1 MIPAI
6 WEVWLELA
14 PWLLLGL
21 AIAGV
26 LHGLLPKDFIRQQL
40 TGRYA
45 VFKAVAFGIPLPLCS
60 CGVIPAGLG
69 LKKDG
74 ASDAAS
80 VGFLISTPQTGL
92 DSIFVAAG
100 FLGWPFAL
108 FKVLSALIMGL
119 AGGSLTTRWGGARI
133 ELDDG
138 VAAAHATD
146 TVVHPL
152 WDIVLHAFDLL
163 HAIWRWLIFGVVA
176 SALIT
181 VFLPAEFFAQM
192 PATMEWLAVLL
203 FAIPLYVC
211 ATSSVPIAAALV
223 AAGMPL
229 GAALIFLMAGPA
241 TNMATLGAVYRGFG
255 KRILAI
261 YLATIVVGSVGLAWL
276 FNALLPSQ
284 KILDTSTHHHEPA
297 LWALLGAY
305 VLMALMVLCAWRDV
319 RVLFDRWFGWFS
331 SEAPAFE
338 LGIEGMTCGG
348 CVSKLQAELKQV
360 AGVSLA
366 VVTLEPAQAKVY
378 GSPTEESVRQAVE
391 AAGFTAA

>member
-6 WEVWLELA
+6 WDVWLELA
-14 PWLLLGL
+14 PWLLVGL
-21 AIAGV
+21 AVAGM

-119 AGGSLTTRWGGARI
+119 AGGSLTTRWGGPRV
-133 ELDDG
+133 ELDAG
-138 VAAAHATD
+138 LAAAHQTEAAL
-146 TVVHPL
+146 HPL
-152 WDIVLHAFDLL
+152 WDIAVHAFDLL

-181 VFLPAEFFAQM
+181 VFLPVGFFADM
-192 PATMEWLAVLL
+192 PAAFEWLAVLL

-255 KRILAI
+255 KRVLAI
-261 YLATIVVGSVGLAWL
+261 YLSTIVVGSVGLAWL
-276 FNALLPSQ
+276 FDVLMPTQ
-284 KILDTSTHHHEPA
+284 EVLDTGGHHHEPA

-305 VLMALMVLCAWRDV
+305 VLLGLMALCVWRDV
-319 RVLFDRWFGWFS
+319 RVLADRVFGWTKT
-331 SEAPAFE
+331 EAPAFE

-348 CVSKLQAELKQV
+348 CVSKLQGELKQV
-360 AGVSLA
+360 EGVSLA

-378 GSPTEESVRQAVE
+378 GSPSEESVRQAVE